1 MTKTIKL
8 YHGTNEVYDKV
19 DLGKL
24 TGFSEG
30 AGIYM
35 TTSPS
40 YAITYTP
47 LTTETTFNSISLMMN
62 KKSITNHDAKQK
74 EIPSIHEVEVP
85 LNLITDENTK
95 RIPIIDFYKL
105 SNELNISMDLI
116 KSVNFNDP
124 DYAIFNK
131 MISLI
136 DLVIGVS
143 QYNDERTEFYQI
155 MFDFMVKHDYHVIKV
170 PQPTRNMVKV
180 FYIMLDV
187 NMFNNGKVYTLDEF
201 K

>member
-8 YHGTNEVYDKV
+8 YHGTNTVYNKV
-19 DLGKL
+19 DLRKL
-24 TGFSEG
+24 VGFSEG

-35 TTSPS
+35 TSSPS

-47 LTTETTFNSISLMMN
+47 LTTKTSFYSIGLKMN

-85 LNLITDENTK
+85 LNLINDESTK
-95 RIPIIDFYKL
+95 RIPIVDFYKL
-105 SNELNISMDLI
+105 SKELNINMELI
-116 KSVNFNDP
+116 KKVNFNNS
-124 DYAIFNK
+124 DYAIFSK
-131 MISLI
+131 MISLL

-143 QYNDERTEFYQI
+143 QYSEEKTKFYQI
-155 MFDFMVKHDYHVIKV
+155 MFDFMVEHGYHVIKV

-180 FYIMLDV
+180 FYIMLDI

>member
-1 MTKTIKL
+1 MTNTIKL

-19 DLGKL
+19 DLGRL

-35 TTSPS
+35 TSSPS

-62 KKSITNHDAKQK
+62 KKSITNHDTEQK

-85 LNLITDENTK
+85 LNLISDENTK
-95 RIPIIDFYKL
+95 RIPIIDFYVLAK
-105 SNELNISMDLI
+105 ELNISMDLI
-116 KSVNFNDP
+116 KGVNFNKS
-124 DYAIFNK
+124 DYAIFSK
-131 MISLI
+131 MISLLNSI
-136 DLVIGVS
+136 VGVS
-143 QYNDERTEFYQI
+143 QYSDERTEFYQI
-155 MFDFMVKHDYHVIKV
+155 MFDFMVEHGYHVIKV

-180 FYIMLDV
+180 FYIMVDV

>member
-1 MTKTIKL
+1 MIKTIKL
-8 YHGTNEVYDKV
+8 YHGTNEIYDKV

-47 LTTETTFNSISLMMN
+47 LTTETTFNSISLRMN

-85 LNLITDENTK
+85 LNLISDENTK

-105 SNELNISMDLI
+105 ANELNINIDLI
-116 KSVNFNDP
+116 KSVNFNNS
-124 DYAIFNK
+124 DYAIFSK
-131 MISLI
+131 MISLV
-136 DLVIGVS
+136 DLVTGVS
-143 QYNDERTEFYQI
+143 QYSDERAKYYQI
-155 MFDFMVKHDYHVIKV
+155 MFDFMVEHDYHVIKV

-180 FYIMLDV
+180 FYILVDV

>member
-8 YHGTNEVYDKV
+8 YHGTNTVYNKV
-19 DLGKL
+19 DLRKL
-24 TGFSEG
+24 VGFSEG

-35 TTSPS
+35 TSSPS

-47 LTTETTFNSISLMMN
+47 LITETSFYSIGLKMN
-62 KKSITNHDAKQK
+62 KKSTTNHDTEQK
-74 EIPSIHEVEVP
+74 ETPSIHVVEAP
-85 LNLITDENTK
+85 LNLISDESSK
-95 RIPIIDFYKL
+95 RIPIIDFYVLAKEL
-105 SNELNISMDLI
+105 SIDMDLV
-116 KSVNFNDP
+116 KTVNFNDS
-124 DYAIFNK
+124 DYAIFSE
-131 MISLI
+131 MISLL

-143 QYNDERTEFYQI
+143 QYSEEKTKFYQI
-155 MFDFMVKHDYHVIKV
+155 MFDFMVEHGYHVIKV

-180 FYIMLDV
+180 FYIMVDI

>member
-1 MTKTIKL
+1 MIKTIKL
-8 YHGTNEVYDKV
+8 YHGTNEIYDKV

-40 YAITYTP
+40 YAITYTL

-85 LNLITDENTK
+85 LNLISDENTK

-105 SNELNISMDLI
+105 AKELNINMDLI
-116 KSVNFNDP
+116 KSVNFNNS
-124 DYAIFNK
+124 DYAIFSK
-131 MISLI
+131 MISLL

-143 QYNDERTEFYQI
+143 RYNDERAKFYQT
-155 MFDFMVKHDYHVIKV
+155 MFDFMVEHDYHVIKV

>member
-1 MTKTIKL
+1 MIKTIKL

-35 TTSPS
+35 TSSPS

-47 LTTETTFNSISLMMN
+47 LATETTFNSISLMMN

-85 LNLITDENTK
+85 LNLISDEDTK
-95 RIPIIDFYKL
+95 RIPIVDFYKL
-105 SNELNISMDLI
+105 AKELNINMDLI
-116 KSVNFNDP
+116 KSVNFNNS
-124 DYAIFNK
+124 DYAIFSK
-131 MISLI
+131 MISLL

-143 QYNDERTEFYQI
+143 RYNDERAKFYQT
-155 MFDFMVKHDYHVIKV
+155 MFDFMVEHDYHVIKV

-180 FYIMLDV
+180 FYIMVDV

>member
-8 YHGTNEVYDKV
+8 YHGTNTVYNKV

-30 AGIYM
+30 VGIYM

-47 LTTETTFNSISLMMN
+47 LTTETSFYSIGLKMN
-62 KKSITNHDAKQK
+62 KKSITNHDTNQK

-85 LNLITDENTK
+85 LNLISDENTK
-95 RIPIIDFYKL
+95 RVPIIDFYRLAK
-105 SNELNISMDLI
+105 ELNINMDLI
-116 KSVNFNDP
+116 KSVNFNDS
-124 DYAIFNK
+124 DYAIFSK
-131 MISLI
+131 MISLL

-143 QYNDERTEFYQI
+143 QYNDERAKFYQI
-155 MFDFMVKHDYHVIKV
+155 MFDFMVEHGYHVIKV

-187 NMFNNGKVYTLDEF
+187 DMFNNGKVYAIDEI

>member
-62 KKSITNHDAKQK
+62 KNSITNHDTKQK

-85 LNLITDENTK
+85 LNLISDEDTK
-95 RIPIIDFYKL
+95 RIPIVDFYKL
-105 SNELNISMDLI
+105 AKELNINMDLI
-116 KSVNFNDP
+116 KSVNFNNS
-124 DYAIFNK
+124 DYAIFSK
-131 MISLI
+131 MISLV
-136 DLVIGVS
+136 DLVTGVS
-143 QYNDERTEFYQI
+143 QYSDERVKYYQI
-155 MFDFMVKHDYHVIKV
+155 MFDFMVEHDYHVIKV
-170 PQPTRNMVKV
+170 PQPNRNMVKV
-180 FYIMLDV
+180 FYILIDV

>member
-62 KKSITNHDAKQK
+62 KNSITNHDAKQK

-85 LNLITDENTK
+85 LNLISDESTK
-95 RIPIIDFYKL
+95 RIPIVDFYKL
-105 SNELNISMDLI
+105 AKELNINMDLI
-116 KSVNFNDP
+116 KSVNFNNS
-124 DYAIFNK
+124 DYAIFSK
-131 MISLI
+131 MISLV
-136 DLVIGVS
+136 DLVTGVS
-143 QYNDERTEFYQI
+143 QYSDERVKYYQI
-155 MFDFMVKHDYHVIKV
+155 MFDFMVEHGYHVIKV
-170 PQPTRNMVKV
+170 PQPNRNMVKV
-180 FYIMLDV
+180 FYILIDV

>member
-1 MTKTIKL
+1 MIKTIKL

-30 AGIYM
+30 VGIYM
-35 TTSPS
+35 TSSPS

-47 LTTETTFNSISLMMN
+47 LTTETTFNSISLRMN
-62 KKSITNHDAKQK
+62 KKSITNHDTKQK

-85 LNLITDENTK
+85 LNLISDEDTK
-95 RIPIIDFYKL
+95 RIPIIDFYNLAK
-105 SNELNISMDLI
+105 ELDISMDLI
-116 KSVNFNDP
+116 KSVNFNDS
-124 DYAIFNK
+124 DYVIFSK
-131 MISLI
+131 MISLLNSI
-136 DLVIGVS
+136 VGVS
-143 QYNDERTEFYQI
+143 QYSDERTEFYQI
-155 MFDFMVKHDYHVIKV
+155 MFDFMVEHDYHVIKV

>member
-47 LTTETTFNSISLMMN
+47 LTTEATFNSISLMMN
-62 KKSITNHDAKQK
+62 KNSITNHDAKQK

-85 LNLITDENTK
+85 LNLISDEDTK
-95 RIPIIDFYKL
+95 RIPIIEFYKL
-105 SNELNISMDLI
+105 SKELNINMDLV
-116 KSVNFNDP
+116 KKVNFNNS
-124 DYAIFNK
+124 DYAIFSK
-131 MISLI
+131 MISLV
-136 DLVIGVS
+136 DLVTGVS
-143 QYNDERTEFYQI
+143 QYSDERVKYYKI
-155 MFDFMVKHDYHVIKV
+155 MFDFMVEHDYHVIKV
-170 PQPTRNMVKV
+170 PQPNRNMVKV
-180 FYIMLDV
+180 FYILIDV

>member
-24 TGFSEG
+24 NGFSEG

-35 TTSPS
+35 TSSPS

-47 LTTETTFNSISLMMN
+47 LTTATSFYSIGLKMN
-62 KKSITNHDAKQK
+62 KKSITKHDTKQK

-85 LNLITDENTK
+85 LNLISDENTK

-105 SNELNISMDLI
+105 ANELNINMNLI
-116 KSVNFNDP
+116 KKVNFNNS
-124 DYAIFNK
+124 DYTIFSE
-131 MISLI
+131 MISLL

-143 QYNDERTEFYQI
+143 QYNDERTKFYQT
-155 MFDFMVKHDYHVIKV
+155 MFDFMVEHGYHVIKV
-170 PQPTRNMVKV
+170 PQPNRNMVKV
-180 FYIMLDV
+180 FYIMLDI

>member
-8 YHGTNEVYDKV
+8 YHGTNTVYNKV
-19 DLGKL
+19 DLRKL
-24 TGFSEG
+24 VGFSEG

-35 TTSPS
+35 TSSPS

-47 LTTETTFNSISLMMN
+47 LTTKTSFYSIGLKMN

-85 LNLITDENTK
+85 LNLINDESTK
-95 RIPIIDFYKL
+95 RIPIIDFYVLAKEL
-105 SNELNISMDLI
+105 SIGMDLVKTI
-116 KSVNFNDP
+116 NFNDS
-124 DYAIFNK
+124 DYVIFSK
-131 MISLI
+131 MISLL

-143 QYNDERTEFYQI
+143 QYNEEKPKFYQI
-155 MFDFMVKHDYHVIKV
+155 MFDFMVEHGYHVIKV

-180 FYIMLDV
+180 FYIMVDI

>member
-1 MTKTIKL
+1 MNKTIKL
-8 YHGTNEVYDKV
+8 YHGTNVVYDKV

-47 LTTETTFNSISLMMN
+47 LTTETSFYSIGLKMN
-62 KKSITNHDAKQK
+62 KKSITKHDTKQK
-74 EIPSIHEVEVP
+74 ETPSIHEVEVP
-85 LNLITDENTK
+85 LNLISDESTK
-95 RIPIIDFYKL
+95 RISIIDFYRLVK
-105 SNELNISMDLI
+105 ELNISMDLI
-116 KSVNFNDP
+116 KSINFNDS
-124 DYAIFNK
+124 DYAIFSK
-131 MISLI
+131 IISQI
-136 DLVIGVS
+136 NLVTGVS
-143 QYNDERTEFYQI
+143 QYSEERTKFYQKA
-155 MFDFMVKHDYHVIKV
+155 FDFMVEHDYHVIKV

-180 FYIMLDV
+180 FYIMVDI

>member
-8 YHGTNEVYDKV
+8 YHGTNTVYNKV

-24 TGFSEG
+24 VGFSEG

-35 TTSPS
+35 TSSPS

-47 LTTETTFNSISLMMN
+47 LTTETSFYSIDLKMN

-85 LNLITDENTK
+85 LNLINDESTK
-95 RIPIIDFYKL
+95 RIPIVDFYKL
-105 SNELNISMDLI
+105 SKELNINMELI
-116 KSVNFNDP
+116 KKVNFNDS
-124 DYAIFNK
+124 DYAIFSK
-131 MISLI
+131 MISLL

-143 QYNDERTEFYQI
+143 QYSEEKNKFYQI
-155 MFDFMVKHDYHVIKV
+155 MFDFMVEHGYHVIKV

-180 FYIMLDV
+180 FYIMLDI

>member
-8 YHGTNEVYDKV
+8 YHGTNTVYNKV

-30 AGIYM
+30 VGIYM

-47 LTTETTFNSISLMMN
+47 LTTETSFYSIGLKMN
-62 KKSITNHDAKQK
+62 KKSITNHDTKQK

-85 LNLITDENTK
+85 LNLISDEDTK
-95 RIPIIDFYKL
+95 RVPIIDFYRLAK
-105 SNELNISMDLI
+105 ELNINMNLI
-116 KSVNFNDP
+116 KKVNFNNS
-124 DYAIFNK
+124 DYAIFSK
-131 MISLI
+131 MISLL

-143 QYNDERTEFYQI
+143 QYNDERAKFYRI
-155 MFDFMVKHDYHVIKV
+155 MFDFMVEHGYHVIKV

-180 FYIMLDV
+180 FYIMLDI
-187 NMFNNGKVYTLDEF
+187 NMFNKGKVYAIDEI

>member
-35 TTSPS
+35 TSSPS

-47 LTTETTFNSISLMMN
+47 LTTETSFYSIGLKMN
-62 KKSITNHDAKQK
+62 KKSITNHDTKQK

-85 LNLITDENTK
+85 LNLISDESNK
-95 RIPIIDFYKL
+95 RIPIVDFYKL
-105 SNELNISMDLI
+105 ANELNISMDLI
-116 KSVNFNDP
+116 KSINFNDS
-124 DYAIFNK
+124 DYAIFSK
-131 MISLI
+131 MISLLNSI
-136 DLVIGVS
+136 VGVS
-143 QYNDERTEFYQI
+143 QYNDERTKFYQI
-155 MFDFMVKHDYHVIKV
+155 MFDFMVEHSYHVIKV

-187 NMFNNGKVYTLDEF
+187 DMFNSGKVYTLDEF

>member
-35 TTSPS
+35 TSSPS

-47 LTTETTFNSISLMMN
+47 LTTETTFNSISLKMN

-85 LNLITDENTK
+85 LNLISDENTK

-105 SNELNISMDLI
+105 AKELDISMDLI
-116 KSVNFNDP
+116 KSVNFNDS
-124 DYAIFNK
+124 DYVIFSK

-136 DLVIGVS
+136 NSIVGVS
-143 QYNDERTEFYQI
+143 QYSDERTEFYQI
-155 MFDFMVKHDYHVIKV
+155 MFDFMVEHDYHVIKV

>member
-1 MTKTIKL
+1 MIKTIKL

-30 AGIYM
+30 VGIYM
-35 TTSPS
+35 TSSPS

-47 LTTETTFNSISLMMN
+47 LTTETTFNSISLRMN

-85 LNLITDENTK
+85 LNLISDEDTK
-95 RIPIIDFYKL
+95 RIPIIDFYNLAK
-105 SNELNISMDLI
+105 ELDISMDLI
-116 KSVNFNDP
+116 KSVNFNDS
-124 DYAIFNK
+124 DYVIFSK
-131 MISLI
+131 MISLLNSI
-136 DLVIGVS
+136 VGVS
-143 QYNDERTEFYQI
+143 QYSDERTEFYQI
-155 MFDFMVKHDYHVIKV
+155 MFDFMVEHDYHVIKV

>member
-8 YHGTNEVYDKV
+8 YHGTNTVYNKV

-24 TGFSEG
+24 VGFSEG
-30 AGIYM
+30 VGIYM
-35 TTSPS
+35 TSSPS

-47 LTTETTFNSISLMMN
+47 LTAETSFYSIGLKMN
-62 KKSITNHDAKQK
+62 KKSITNHDTKQK

-85 LNLITDENTK
+85 LNLISDENTK
-95 RIPIIDFYKL
+95 RVPIIDFYRLAK
-105 SNELNISMDLI
+105 ELNINMDLI
-116 KSVNFNDP
+116 KSVNFNGS
-124 DYAIFNK
+124 DYAIFSK
-131 MISLI
+131 MISLL

-143 QYNDERTEFYQI
+143 QYNDERTKFYQI
-155 MFDFMVKHDYHVIKV
+155 MFDFMVEHGYHVIKV

-180 FYIMLDV
+180 FYIMLDI

>member
-1 MTKTIKL
+1 MKKIKL
-8 YHGTNEVYDKV
+8 YHGTNTVYDKV

-30 AGIYM
+30 IGIYM

-47 LTTETTFNSISLMMN
+47 LTTETSFYSIGLKMN
-62 KKSITNHDAKQK
+62 KKSITNHDTKQK
-74 EIPSIHEVEVP
+74 ETPSIHEVEVP
-85 LNLITDENTK
+85 LNLISDESTK
-95 RIPIIDFYKL
+95 RIPIADFYKL
-105 SNELNISMDLI
+105 SKKLNINMDLI

-131 MISLI
+131 MISLL

-155 MFDFMVKHDYHVIKV
+155 MFDFMVEHGYHVIKV

-180 FYIMLDV
+180 FYIMVDV
-187 NMFNNGKVYTLDEF
+187 DMFNNGKVYTLDEF